1 MSSAPPPARPSG
13 SAVPV
18 GNRAPQ
24 QVPGLDLEELTRRV
38 YLLLLEDLRLERA
51 RRTGGQ

>member
-1 MSSAPPPARPSG
+1 MSGPPPARPVG
-13 SAVPV
+13 AAPPV
-18 GNRAPQ
+18 GARAPLQ
-24 QVPGLDLEELTRRV
+24 APGLDLEELTRRV

>member
-1 MSSAPPPARPSG
+1 MSGAPPARPAG

-18 GNRAPQ
+18 GTRAPQ
-24 QVPGLDLEELTRRV
+24 QTAGLDLEELTRRV